1 MKKRILFVDDEQ
13 NLLDGLR
20 RALRGQRKE
29 WDMAFVLSGCEAL
42 ELARKEHFDA
52 VVCDMRMPGMDGI
65 ELLNNLA
72 SLQPDLI
79 RIVLSG
85 HSDRSMDMHSAVL
98 THQYLAK
105 PCDIEIL
112 KAVLT
117 RALHLRD
124 ALTNERLQSLVTGMS
139 FLPSLPAIY
148 KELTERMQSPNAT
161 IREIGDILAKD
172 PAMTAAILKMVN
184 SAFFGIGRH
193 VSSPTEAATLLG
205 MNMLKALALSVG
217 IFSQFNASQFKV
229 EDFSID
235 TLWRHSQAVA
245 ALAKQIA
252 QAEGCEKEF
261 IENCLV
267 AGLLHDI
274 GILVLAENVP
284 DDFIR
289 CNRLMTEEGMDRY
302 SAEHEIFG
310 ATHGMVGAYLL
321 GLWGLDDQVVDAV
334 AFHQC
339 PTEAQHPTLSPLAIV
354 YIAGAL
360 DKAESDQDLTAPE
373 SPLDAHYLQTV
384 GLKADRLE
392 HWRALQIEADE
403 ALEQ

>member
-20 RALRGQRKE
+20 RALRGQRQE
-29 WDMAFVLSGCEAL
+29 WDMVFALSGYEAL
-42 ELARKEHFDA
+42 ELVRKGHFDA

-65 ELLNNLA
+65 ELLNNLV

-85 HSDRSMDMHSAVL
+85 HSDRSMDIHSAVL

-112 KAVLT
+112 QAVLV
-117 RALHLRD
+117 RAFRLRE
-124 ALTNERLQSLVTGMS
+124 ALTNERLQGLVTSMG

-184 SAFFGIGRH
+184 SAFFGIGRP
-193 VSSPTEAATLLG
+193 VSSPVEAASLLG
-205 MNMLKALALSVG
+205 MNILKALTLSVG
-217 IFSQFNASQFKV
+217 IFSQFNAAQPKV
-229 EDFSID
+229 ENFSID

-245 ALAKQIA
+245 TLAKQIA
-252 QAEGCEKEF
+252 QAEGCEREF
-261 IENCLV
+261 IESCLV

-274 GILVLAENVP
+274 GVLILVQNVP

-289 CNRLMTEEGMDRY
+289 CNRLMTEEGMDRR

-310 ATHGMVGAYLL
+310 ATHGMLGAYLL
-321 GLWGLDDQVVDAV
+321 GLWGLNDQVVDAV

-339 PTEAQHPTLSPLAIV
+339 PTEAQQQILSPLAIV
-354 YIAGAL
+354 YIADML
-360 DKAESDQDLTAPE
+360 EKTEPDQDLAAPE
-373 SPLDAHYLQTV
+373 SPLDVHYLQAV
-384 GLKADRLE
+384 GFEVDRLK
-392 HWRALQIEADE
+392 HWRTLQIESDW